1 MATSER
7 QDKRVEH
14 NITLAQVRVIKWPS
28 RRSYWTLMVGRVTY
42 GCISMDSSGLVFYPD
57 IHVCSLLNLKDERT
71 IREAAKNHIEML
83 KITKRFLA

>member
-1 MATSER
+1 
-7 QDKRVEH
+7 
-14 NITLAQVRVIKWPS
+14 
-28 RRSYWTLMVGRVTY
+28 MVGRVTY